1 MKDTEK
7 IVTALHLAPQ
17 LNIDKMTNEI
27 FVIRQQTINYAIM
40 KQLQELM
47 HEKGITELYAID
59 ENKVMQ
65 LIKEHNALEII
76 RRLPSDYVC
85 DLLGVFRSFKDYTFG
100 DFISWG
106 GDETPILINEEEYD
120 LLKGVLYEKEN

>member
-27 FVIRQQTINYAIM
+27 FVIRQQTINNAIM
-40 KQLQELM
+40 KQLQDLM

-59 ENKVMQ
+59 ENKVLQ
-65 LIKEHNALEII
+65 LIKEHNALKIIKQYPFEIASVYSQ
-76 RRLPSDYVC
+76 PTY
-85 DLLGVFRSFKDYTFG
+85 KDYSKWFASLKDG
-100 DFISWG
+100 K
-106 GDETPILINEEEYD
+106 PILTEEQYNLVKEI
-120 LLKGVLYEKEN
+120 LYEKED